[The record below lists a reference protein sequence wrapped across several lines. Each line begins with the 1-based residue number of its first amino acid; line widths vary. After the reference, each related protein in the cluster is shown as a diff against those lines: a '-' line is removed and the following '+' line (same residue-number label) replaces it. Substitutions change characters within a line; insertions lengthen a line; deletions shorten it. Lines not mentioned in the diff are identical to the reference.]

1 MRRPWNIINCPI
13 YSLVTYTEEGVNMN
27 VCTYVSAVSMQPKLY
42 AIAID
47 DQTQTFENLSS
58 SNTVV
63 LQIMHQSQI
72 KLVNVLGKKS
82 GKNYNKEAYLEKRGW
97 LNQWRGYTVLKDA
110 AAYLMLEKLNH
121 QVTGDHVLFTFNLK
135 HYRTQFDQDILMFQD
150 LIDAKIIL

>member
-13 YSLVTYTEEGVNMN
+13 YSLATYTEDGVNMN
-27 VCTYVSAVSMQPKLY
+27 ICTYVSAVSMQPKLY
-42 AIAID
+42 AVAID
-47 DQTQTFENLSS
+47 DKTQTFENLSNS
-58 SNTVV
+58 DIVI

-82 GKNYNKEAYLEKRGW
+82 GKSYNKEAYLEKRGW
-97 LNQWRGYTVLKDA
+97 LNQWRDHTVLKDA
-110 AAYLMLEKLNH
+110 AAYLMLEKLND
-121 QVTGDHVLFTFNLK
+121 QVTGDHVLFTFALK